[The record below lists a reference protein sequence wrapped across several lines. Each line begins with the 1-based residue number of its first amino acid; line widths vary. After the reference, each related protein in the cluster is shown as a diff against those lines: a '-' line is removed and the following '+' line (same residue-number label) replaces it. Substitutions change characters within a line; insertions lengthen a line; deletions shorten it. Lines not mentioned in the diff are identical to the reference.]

1 MESPDRGTD
10 RGSDRGWR
18 LKVVV
23 IGNGIAGINAAEAM
37 RSIQPDP
44 LELEIEV
51 HAKEP
56 HGLYSRIR
64 LPEAIS
70 AGLSVESIILHDD
83 AWYAKRAIGVKTSHG
98 AVSISTTERTV
109 EFEDRSRTRYDALL
123 LCTGSEPMV
132 FDAPGVRNDGVLTL
146 RHYEDAARIRER
158 IGRGDR
164 RVAVIGGGLLGI
176 EAAHHLKLGGADS
189 VTIVEIAPRLLPR
202 QMDERGAAIL
212 SRILEGKGLR
222 FRLGARVERYEGD
235 GSLTAISLASGER
248 IDADFALLS
257 SGIKPNTE
265 LALRAGIP
273 CGKGVTIDEYME
285 TGAKD
290 IYAAG
295 DAAEFKGRVWGII
308 PAALDQAQAA
318 ARAILGDRSRPYAGT
333 VPRTSLKVA
342 GIDLLSVGLA
352 VPESAEAEGLDFVV
366 HEDADNGRYERFVL
380 KNGALAGAI
389 ILGSKKNQGWAGSR
403 IGKPVKLEE
412 IPAL

>member
-1 MESPDRGTD
+1 
-10 RGSDRGWR
+10 

-37 RSIQPDP
+37 RSIRPDP
-44 LELEIEV
+44 IELEIEV

-56 HGLYSRIR
+56 HALYSRIR
-64 LPEAIS
+64 LPEVVS
-70 AGLSVESIILHDD
+70 AGLSVENIILHDE
-83 AWYAKRAIGVKTSHG
+83 AWYAKRAIAVRTSHG
-98 AVSISTTERTV
+98 AASISTAERTV
-109 EFEDRSRTRYDALL
+109 EFEDGSSTGYDALL

-146 RHYEDAARIRER
+146 RRYEDAERIRER
-158 IGRGDR
+158 IKRGAR

-176 EAAHHLKLGGADS
+176 EAAHHIRLGGAES
-189 VTIVEIAPRLLPR
+189 VTVVEIAPRLLPR

-222 FRLGARVERYEGD
+222 FRLGAKVERYEGE
-235 GSLTAISLASGER
+235 GSLTAVSLASGER

-257 SGIKPNTE
+257 SGIKPNAE
-265 LALRAGIP
+265 LASRSGIP
-273 CGKGVTIDEYME
+273 CGKGVTVDEFME
-285 TGAKD
+285 TGAKGV
-290 IYAAG
+290 YAAG
-295 DAAEFKGRVWGII
+295 DAAEFRGRVWGII

-318 ARAILGDRSRPYAGT
+318 ARAILGDRSKPYAGT

-352 VPESAEAEGLDFVV
+352 VPEGAEAEGLDIVV
-366 HEDADNGRYERFVL
+366 HEDADSGRYEKFVV
-380 KNGALAGAI
+380 KDGVLAGAI
-389 ILGSKKNQGWAGSR
+389 ILGSKKNQGWVGSR
-403 IGKPVKLEE
+403 IGKPTKLEE